1 MQRLSAK
8 NTADLVRKVFWRRWR
23 SIFARDGRFV
33 LASGTRSQMTINGT
47 AQIHSG
53 ALSYFPAQK

>member
-23 SIFARDGRFV
+23 SIFARDGRVV
-33 LASGTRSQMTINGT
+33 LASGTRSQMTINGM

-53 ALSYFPAQK
+53 ALS